1 MNMRNAILFLVL
13 LVGFFQSD
21 QLLAT
26 DSPTEITKNKHDDR
40 TYPNSDNSPTTYFF
54 GIKLTLERSDATCA
68 NERDGWMKAIVSGGV
83 GPYSYLWSNGA
94 TTATIE
100 QLNIGHYTVTVTD
113 DATGQTRSASALIK
127 EPEQLV
133 LNTNLRHISCSGTD
147 DGRIDVSAEGGVGP
161 FSYAWRIGG
170 SGTVRQ
176 NLPAGRYFI
185 TVTDANGCTATATPK
200 ILASS
205 IPTLYT
211 EATPENCNGTGNDG
225 KVRITI
231 SGDAPPYD
239 IVWSTGDRQKETLSS
254 LSPGDYT
261 VTVTNARGCSTVE
274 TMQVNAGGDALEV
287 ELSAN
292 EFICGN
298 APIGAASVIVTG
310 GQAPYTYTWSN
321 GATGPSQNNL
331 SPGNHSITIR
341 DSNGCTKEIP
351 FTIDSKPVPNIEL
364 HSNKKVCFGN
374 ADGGIQS
381 TVTGGLAPYT
391 YLWSNGST
399 DANLTNAPKGDY
411 MLTVT
416 DAAGCTSVADSKVR
430 STDEVFI
437 AVTDFQEVTCPGGND
452 GRISVNVT
460 GGTENGFT
468 YAWSSGQVGTSIT
481 NLEAGTYTLS
491 ATDNFSNCVTTKVV
505 TVPEP
510 PAIDITG
517 SSTPA
522 SNENTADGTASVSVS
537 GGTPDYTYSWSNG
550 ATTSTISNLANGTY
564 TVTVTDALACT
575 KTTSILVEASCILK
589 VNLFAA
595 PSNCLG
601 NEGNIVADAID
612 TNHDVTYQWS
622 DGRTG
627 RSIIGLAAG
636 YYTVTATDAVGCTA
650 SAGVMVGDACSCS
663 DPIINNIVVINA
675 SSAETADGSI
685 KIEMASGSYNYQW
698 SDPSINGGTA
708 TGLGAGTYT
717 VTITDTKSTS
727 CETIETIVI
736 SNSSLGPIDVVATT
750 ATECGKA
757 IGTAMLAP
765 ANYAYTWSD
774 GKSGHNRGDLAAGNY
789 SITVTDPSRPGVQDV
804 IQVSIETEG
813 GLLVTPTINEFP
825 TCGLNNGS
833 VSLAVSGGSGDYSYG
848 IWGTSNTRT
857 DLMAGTYTIDI
868 IDNRFGCTES
878 FTFSLLNQGSNI
890 EVAITNIL
898 QVSCA
903 GGTDGQVQF
912 TTSGNVAQTRII
924 DGLGMEYSPT
934 ALGAGDY
941 CIEAIDTDG
950 CLVGSECFEIIE
962 PDLIYVTINR
972 IPATCARGGS
982 ILLNVRGGN
991 GAYQVN
997 WNDLS
1002 DTTSELIRTDVPR
1015 GVYAFSLSDSK
1026 NCTASTSS
1034 IQIDQIAGPTLSISA
1049 TGSTTNSSADGTAAV
1064 VANGGAAPYTYQW
1077 NNNGTTATINNIAA
1091 GTYTVTV
1098 TDANGCAE
1106 VNSVT
1111 VVANCLLNANI
1122 SVNASAGCL
1131 GTEGSISAN
1140 ITGTTKALNYA
1151 WSNGA
1156 TGQTIIGLSEGY
1168 YSVTATD
1175 AAGCVISTGIMV
1187 QNNCAC
1193 SDPVIANVVVTK
1205 ASAMDAKD
1213 GAIKIQMQSAGSY
1226 SYQWSDPTING
1237 TNATGLLSG
1246 EYIVTITDAISPS
1259 CATIE
1264 RILVGNSEIGFI
1276 KVVSTTNTECGKAT
1290 GSATL
1295 DPANFSYAWSDGQGG
1310 HIRNDL
1316 AAGTYTITA
1325 TDPANPGL
1333 EDFIQVTIESE
1344 GGLVVTPVFN
1354 TLPDCG
1360 LNNGAVSL
1368 SVTGGSGNYSYSL
1381 WGNTN
1386 SRTDLIAGTY
1396 TVQVTDNTFGCTE
1409 LLTFA
1414 LNNTGA
1420 NIDVT
1425 ITNILPVSC
1434 VGQADGQV
1442 QFTTSSNV
1450 AEVRV
1455 MDGFGNSYNANALP
1469 AGDYSLEA
1477 IDADGCL
1484 VGSELFEISSPDL
1497 LYVGVSRTQAT
1508 CATGG
1513 TINLDVQGGNG
1524 GYQVNWND
1532 LAGSTSE
1539 LTRTN
1544 LPAGVYALTISDT
1557 RNCSAAVSSIQLDQK
1572 DGPIISATATA
1583 AMTNTSADGSATVSV
1598 SGGQSPYTYQWN
1610 NNGTTA
1616 TINNIPAGTY
1626 TVTVTD
1632 ANGCAEVTS
1641 VTVGATCL
1649 LQATIAVA
1657 NVTCAGGN
1665 GQLTAN
1671 ISNANGALSY
1681 TWSNGS
1687 TGQTIANLKRGLYS
1701 VTATDA
1707 LGCTISTSAFVASDC
1722 NCVEPEIISTVLIE
1736 ATGPEEED
1744 GVITLSLNGGNDS
1757 FNFQWS
1763 NGQNE
1768 ASITGLNP
1776 GTYTVTISD
1785 KNDAECLLIR
1795 DILVGNS
1802 TTKVGPIEITSLTHS
1817 ECGQNNGSAQLFPTG
1832 LDFSWSDGGT
1842 GFSRTN
1848 LAPGTYTVTA
1858 TFESLFPG
1866 EADVI
1871 TVVIESEGGLDAT
1884 AMINQQ
1890 PDCGS
1895 NNGSATIQ
1903 ATGGSGN
1910 YTFDW
1915 GSSFGPTRT
1924 DLIGGTYSVTITDQ
1938 LYNCVEVLTFL
1949 LPNKSDALLSIT
1961 NTTPVTCPRGSDGS
1975 VQFDLTTP
1983 PSVATPVT
1991 TTIKDGNGNTYSATA
2006 LPAGDYC
2013 IEVTDATGCLIG
2025 GSCFEITQPE
2035 EIFLEISRIPAT
2047 CSKGG
2052 LIIAKAAG
2060 GNDNFTFDWVDVDGT
2075 DDGPTRGNLEPGT
2088 YAVLATDSK
2097 GCSVYVNNIPI
2108 AEPKEPTASL
2118 SSTSPATLLSNDGT
2132 ISVVTEGGLEPFRYL
2147 WSNGNGNMPNN
2158 PNLSPGPYSVTV
2170 IDANGCVNILETV
2183 LEADCTFDIK
2193 PTNNIVGCAGNDG
2206 GIDLM
2211 ITGGTG
2217 TISYIW
2223 SNGATTASINNL
2235 VPGEYSVT
2243 VTDQGACRYEETFT
2257 IGENC
2262 DCENVMIEE
2271 VKVNQLAE
2279 CGVADGA
2286 AEVIVAN
2293 PNADITY
2300 SWSDGVVKDSPTR
2313 DDLEAGDYTVTVT
2326 DNISGCTKMESVS
2339 IGNQPTTAKVI
2350 INPLVNCFNDTGVLI
2365 FNIERS
2371 ACFEGPMDVVIVDS
2385 NGTEFPFDQLPAGEF
2400 ELVVIDGNGV
2410 EIQREAFSVT
2420 SLPEIGIDFD
2430 ITPSSC
2436 DGPGAI
2442 DLSVVGGNDQ
2452 FSFDWQD
2459 QAGDANDPNRSNLAP
2474 GVYELFL
2481 KDNTT
2486 GCISESSYT
2495 VAAEG
2500 LDITSIDT
2508 IYTCDK
2514 DQVQLAVNNNKPED
2528 QLSYEWTPSVGI
2540 IAGADTGTPTVSV
2553 EGEQVYTY
2561 TVQNQFGCE
2570 ETGSVRVISAMTR
2583 PPASIDQ
2590 ALQCDGRT
2598 VDFKSSGGALGN
2610 YIWDFGD
2617 GTTSRE
2623 INPSHVYAEAGNYT
2637 VGLRLDP
2644 VFPCADALGLMSER
2658 TLNVLEDAVTE
2669 ASFEIDYDP
2678 CVDEGLITFR
2688 NTSEVSPGTPNWN
2701 WDFGNG
2707 MTSTEEN
2714 PQITIE
2720 DNTNLNVTLTLST
2733 TDGCESQF
2741 TQQEP
2746 FQIFRFPTVSDTVM
2760 ACPNVATPV
2769 NPDGVADLK
2778 YSWSPA
2784 GVFDNSNIASPLIT
2798 VDRTT
2803 LVEVVISQD
2812 MCETK
2817 STVLVMVPE
2826 VVEYDKTE
2834 DVTVCS
2840 DDEVEIGAN
2849 FEQEGTLIWSESPDF
2864 DPIISTAASFTAG
2877 PGEYFFQFTD
2887 EFGCT
2892 IEDGV
2897 SIENATPD
2905 SDIIA
2910 DDPIPLCVGA
2920 STMLSVRN
2928 GNPTFEF
2935 ISYQWLP
2942 DPSIQTE
2949 NLSAPRIAIAPTET
2963 TDYTVIVMNIAGCE
2977 DTITTTVEVV
2987 NLETTIDLSASR
2999 DTIFNGEQVDLN
3011 VTPSVGVDVTWS
3023 DDPNAGPTR
3032 TVMPMSD
3039 TVYEV
3044 TVTDENGCTTT
3055 KMVMI
3060 TVQNPI
3066 CGPPNIFFPNA
3077 FSPNGDGINDVLR
3090 LRGNGLEE
3098 VFWVI
3103 QNRWGE
3109 EVFRANAQS
3118 DEWDG
3123 TFNGTLVDP
3132 DVYGYVLQVTCFSG
3146 EIYEEKGNV
3155 TVLR

>member
-13 LVGFFQSD
+13 LVGFFQSN
-21 QLLAT
+21 QLLAA
-26 DSPTEITKNKHDDR
+26 DYPTEITKNKHDNR
-40 TYPNSDNSPTTYFF
+40 AYPNSDNSPTTYFF
-54 GIKLTLERSDATCA
+54 GIKLTLKRSNVTCA
-68 NERDGWMKAIVSGGV
+68 NEKDGWLKAVVSGGV
-83 GPYSYLWSNGA
+83 GPYSYLWSTGE

-100 QLNIGHYTVTVTD
+100 NLDIGHYTVTVTD
-113 DATGQTRSASALIK
+113 DGTGQTRSSSALVTG
-127 EPEQLV
+127 PDQLV
-133 LNTNLRHISCSGTD
+133 LNASLRHISCDGTN

-161 FSYAWRIGG
+161 FSYVWGIGG
-170 SGTVRQ
+170 GGAVRQ
-176 NLPAGRYFI
+176 NLSAGQYAI
-185 TVTDANGCTATATPK
+185 TVTDANDCTAM
-200 ILASS
+200 ASPELLPS
-205 IPTLYT
+205 SVPTVYT
-211 EATPENCNGTGNDG
+211 EATPENCNGRGNDG
-225 KVRITI
+225 KVSITV
-231 SGDAPPYD
+231 SGDSPPFD
-239 IVWSTGDRQKETLSS
+239 IVWSTGDRQKETLNS

-261 VTVTNARGCSTVE
+261 VTVTNARGCSVVE
-274 TMQVNAGGDALEV
+274 TLHVNAGGDALDV
-287 ELSAN
+287 QLSAD

-298 APIGAASVIVTG
+298 TPKGTASVTVTG
-310 GQAPYTYTWSN
+310 GRAPYTYVWSN
-321 GATGPSQNNL
+321 GGTGPSQSTL
-331 SPGNHSITIR
+331 SPGNHTITIR

-351 FTIDSKPVPNIEL
+351 FTIESKPVPTIEL

-381 TVTGGLAPYT
+381 TVTGGQAPYT

-399 DANLTNAPKGDY
+399 DANLTNVVKGDY

-430 STDEVFI
+430 STNEIFI
-437 AVTDFQEVTCPGGND
+437 AVTDFKEVTCPGGND
-452 GRISVNVT
+452 GAISVNVT
-460 GGTENGFT
+460 GGTENGFSYT
-468 YAWSSGQVGTSIT
+468 WSSGQVGTSIT

-510 PAIDITG
+510 PAIVITS
-517 SSTPA
+517 SSTAA
-522 SNENTADGTASVSVS
+522 SNENTADGTASVNVS
-537 GGTPDYTYSWSNG
+537 GGTPSYTYSWSNS
-550 ATTSTISNLANGTY
+550 ATTNVISNLANGTY
-564 TVTVTDALACT
+564 TVTVTDALGCT
-575 KTTSILVEASCILK
+575 KTASVLVEASCILK
-589 VNLFAA
+589 VNLFPS
-595 PSNCLG
+595 PSNCQG
-601 NEGNIVADAID
+601 NEGNVVADAID
-612 TNHDVTYQWS
+612 TNHEVTYLWS

-627 RSIIGLAAG
+627 RSIVGLAEG

-650 SAGVMVGDACSCS
+650 SAGTIVGDACSCS

-675 SSAETADGSI
+675 SSEETADGSI
-685 KIEMASGSYNYQW
+685 KIEMASGSYNFQW
-698 SDPSINGGTA
+698 SDPSITGGTA
-708 TGLGAGTYT
+708 TGLGAGSYT
-717 VTITDTKSTS
+717 VTITDTRSAS
-727 CETIETIVI
+727 CVTLETIVI
-736 SNSSLGPIDVVATT
+736 GNSSLGPIDVVATT
-750 ATECGKA
+750 PTECGKA

-765 ANYAYTWSD
+765 ANYSYIWSD
-774 GKSGHNRGDLAAGNY
+774 GKSGHNRSDLAAFDY
-789 SITVTDPSRPGVQDV
+789 TITVTDPSRPGVQDV

-813 GLLVTPTINEFP
+813 GLSITPTINNLP

-833 VSLAVSGGSGDYSYG
+833 VSLAVTGGSGDYSYG
-848 IWGTSNTRT
+848 SWGTSNTRT
-857 DLMAGTYTIDI
+857 DLMAGTYTVEIV
-868 IDNRFGCTES
+868 DNVFGCTES
-878 FTFSLLNQGSNI
+878 FTFSLINEGGNI
-890 EVAITNIL
+890 DVAITNI
-898 QVSCA
+898 QPVSCA

-912 TTSGNVAQTRII
+912 TTAGNVAQVRIV
-924 DGLGMEYSPT
+924 DGLGMEYDPT
-934 ALGAGDY
+934 ALAAGDY
-941 CIEAIDTDG
+941 CIEAIDADG

-962 PDLIYVTINR
+962 PDLLFVTINR
-972 IPATCARGGS
+972 IPATCTRGGS
-982 ILLNVRGGN
+982 IHLNVLGGN
-991 GAYQVN
+991 GGYQVN

-1002 DTTSELIRTDVPR
+1002 GVTTELTRTDVPR
-1015 GVYAFSLSDSK
+1015 GVYAFSLSDSE

-1034 IQIDQIAGPTLSISA
+1034 IQINQLAGPTLSTSS
-1049 TGSTTNSSADGTAAV
+1049 TGSTTNSSTDGSATV

-1077 NNNGTTATINNIAA
+1077 NNNGTSATINNIAA

-1098 TDANGCAE
+1098 TDANGCEEIA
-1106 VNSVT
+1106 SVT
-1111 VVANCLLNANI
+1111 VTANCLLNANI
-1122 SVNASAGCL
+1122 SVNTPAGCL
-1131 GTEGSISAN
+1131 GTEGSISAI
-1140 ITGTTKALNYA
+1140 ITGTTESLTYV

-1156 TGQTIIGLSEGY
+1156 TGQTINGLSEGY

-1193 SDPVIANVVVTK
+1193 SDPVIANIVVIK
-1205 ASAMDAKD
+1205 ASATDAKD
-1213 GAIKIQMQSAGSY
+1213 GSIQLQMQSAGSY
-1226 SYQWSDPTING
+1226 SYQWSDPSVNG
-1237 TNATGLLSG
+1237 LGATGLSSG
-1246 EYIVTITDAISPS
+1246 AYTVTITDAISPS
-1259 CATIE
+1259 CSTIE
-1264 RILVGNSEIGFI
+1264 RILVGNSEIGII
-1276 KVVSTTNTECGKAT
+1276 KVVATSNTECGQAT
-1290 GSATL
+1290 GSAQL
-1295 DPANFSYAWSDGQGG
+1295 EPSNFSYTWSDGRGG

-1333 EDFIQVTIESE
+1333 EDFIQVIIESE
-1344 GGLVVTPVFN
+1344 GGLVVTPVIDR
-1354 TLPDCG
+1354 LPDCG

-1368 SVTGGSGNYSYSL
+1368 NVTGGSGNYSYSL

-1396 TVQVTDNTFGCTE
+1396 TVQVTDNTFGCVE

-1414 LNNTGA
+1414 LNNAGA

-1425 ITNILPVSC
+1425 ITNIQSVSC
-1434 VGQADGQV
+1434 VGQTDGQV

-1469 AGDYSLEA
+1469 AGDYCLEA

-1484 VGSELFEISSPDL
+1484 VGSECFEITSPDL
-1497 LYVGVSRTQAT
+1497 LYVGISRIQPT
-1508 CATGG
+1508 CAIGG
-1513 TINLDVQGGNG
+1513 TIDLDIQGGNG

-1539 LTRTN
+1539 LTRN
-1544 LPAGVYALTISDT
+1544 NVPAGVYALTISDT
-1557 RNCSAAVSSIQLDQK
+1557 RNCSAAVSSVQLDQI
-1572 DGPIISATATA
+1572 DGPTLTSSSTN
-1583 AMTNTSADGSATVSV
+1583 AMTNTSADGSATVSA
-1598 SGGQSPYTYQWN
+1598 SGGRSPYTYQWN

-1641 VTVGATCL
+1641 VTVGTTCL
-1649 LQATIAVA
+1649 LQATLART
-1657 NVTCAGGN
+1657 NVSCAGGN

-1671 ISNANGALSY
+1671 ISNANGALTY
-1681 TWSNGS
+1681 AWSNGN
-1687 TGQTIANLKRGLYS
+1687 TGQTITNLKRGLYS

-1707 LGCTISTSAFVASDC
+1707 AGCTISTSAFVDSDC
-1722 NCVEPEIISTVLIE
+1722 NCIEPEIISTVLIE
-1736 ATGPEEED
+1736 ATGLEEED
-1744 GVITLSLNGGNDS
+1744 GVITLSLNGGNDK

-1763 NGQNE
+1763 NGQNG
-1768 ASITGLNP
+1768 ASISGLNP

-1785 KNDAECLLIR
+1785 KGDSECLLIR

-1802 TTKVGPIEITSLTHS
+1802 TTKVGPIEITALTNS

-1866 EADVI
+1866 ESDVMTI
-1871 TVVIESEGGLDAT
+1871 VINSEGGLEAN
-1884 AMINQQ
+1884 ALINQQ
-1890 PDCGS
+1890 PDCGA

-1903 ATGGSGN
+1903 ASGGSGN

-1915 GSSFGPTRT
+1915 GSSFGATRT
-1924 DLIGGTYSVTITDQ
+1924 DLIGGTYSVTVTDQ

-1949 LPNKSDALLSIT
+1949 LPNKSDVLVSVA
-1961 NTTPVTCPRGSDGS
+1961 NTTPVTCPRGSNGS
-1975 VQFDLTTP
+1975 VQFDITTP
-1983 PSVATPVT
+1983 PSVATPIT
-1991 TTIKDGNGNTYSATA
+1991 TTIKDGEGNTYTANA

-2013 IEVTDATGCLIG
+2013 LEVADATGCLVG
-2025 GSCFEITQPE
+2025 GTCFEIIEPE

-2052 LIIAKAAG
+2052 LIIAKASG
-2060 GNDNFTFDWVDVDGT
+2060 GNDNFTFDWTDLDGT
-2075 DDGPTRGNLEPGT
+2075 DNGPTRGNLQPGI

-2097 GCSVYVNNIPI
+2097 GCAVFVDNIPI
-2108 AEPKEPTASL
+2108 AEPKEPAVSL

-2132 ISVVTEGGLEPFRYL
+2132 IEVVTEGGLEPFRYL
-2147 WSNGNGNMPNN
+2147 WSNGQGNQATN
-2158 PNLSPGPYSVTV
+2158 PNLSPGTYSVTV
-2170 IDANGCVNILETV
+2170 IDANGCVNILEAE
-2183 LEADCTFDIK
+2183 LEADCTFDINQ
-2193 PTNNIVGCAGNDG
+2193 TNNIVGCAGNDG
-2206 GIDLM
+2206 GIDLS

-2217 TISYIW
+2217 AISYSW
-2223 SNGATTASINNL
+2223 SNGATTASISNL
-2235 VPGEYSVT
+2235 LPGEYSVT
-2243 VTDQGACRYEETFT
+2243 VTDQGACRYEETF
-2257 IGENC
+2257 IVEENC

-2271 VKVNQLAE
+2271 TKVNQLAE
-2279 CGVADGA
+2279 CGVADGV
-2286 AEVIVAN
+2286 AEIIVAN
-2293 PNADITY
+2293 PSADITY
-2300 SWSDGVVKDSPTR
+2300 SWSDGVIKNSSTR
-2313 DDLEAGDYTVTVT
+2313 ADLEAGDYTVTVT
-2326 DNISGCTKMESVS
+2326 DNVSGCTKMTSVT
-2339 IGNQPTTAKVI
+2339 IGNQPTTAKVV
-2350 INPLVNCFNDTGVLI
+2350 INPLVNCFNDTGELV

-2371 ACFEGPMDVVIVDS
+2371 ACFEGPMDVVIVDT

-2400 ELVVIDGNGV
+2400 ELIVRDGNGV

-2420 SLPEIGIDFD
+2420 SLPEIGIDFEV
-2430 ITPSSC
+2430 TPSSC

-2452 FSFDWQD
+2452 YSFDWQD
-2459 QAGDANDPNRSNLAP
+2459 QTGTTNDPNRTNLAP
-2474 GVYELFL
+2474 GRYELFL

-2500 LDITSIDT
+2500 LDISSIDT
-2508 IYTCDK
+2508 IYTCDR

-2617 GTTSRE
+2617 GNTSRE

-2644 VFPCADALGLMSER
+2644 VFPCADALGLMSEQ

-2688 NTSEVSPGTPNWN
+2688 NTSEISPGPITWN

-2714 PQITIE
+2714 PQVTIE
-2720 DNTNLNVTLTLST
+2720 DNTNLDVTLTVST
-2733 TDGCESQF
+2733 TAGCGAAF
-2741 TQQEP
+2741 TRQEP
-2746 FQIFRFPTVSDTVM
+2746 FQIFRFPTITDTVM

-2784 GVFDNSNIASPLIT
+2784 GVFDNSNSATPLIT
-2798 VDRTT
+2798 VEKTT
-2803 LVEVVISQD
+2803 LVEVIISQD

-2817 STVLVMVPE
+2817 STVLVTVPE
-2826 VVEYDKTE
+2826 EVEYEKTE
-2834 DVTVCS
+2834 DGTVCS
-2840 DDEVEIGAN
+2840 DDEVEIAAI
-2849 FEQEGTLIWSESPDF
+2849 FEEEGTLIWSESPDF
-2864 DPIISTAASFTAG
+2864 DPVISTAASFTAG

-2887 EFGCT
+2887 ASGCT

-2897 SIENATPD
+2897 FIENATPE

-2910 DDPIPLCVGA
+2910 DDPVPLCLGT

-2928 GNPTFEF
+2928 GNPNFEF
-2935 ISYQWLP
+2935 ISYQWFP

-2949 NLSAPRIAIAPTET
+2949 NLTAPRIAIAPTQT

-2987 NLETTIDLSASR
+2987 DLESTVELTASR
-2999 DTIFNGEQVDLN
+2999 DTIFSGEQVDLN
-3011 VTPSVGVDVTWS
+3011 LSPSIGVDITWA

-3060 TVQNPI
+3060 TVQNPV

-3090 LRGNGLEE
+3090 VRGNGIQE

-3109 EVFRANAQS
+3109 EVFRANAEG
-3118 DEWDG
+3118 DVWDG
-3123 TFNGTLVDP
+3123 TFNGKLVDP
-3132 DVYGYVLQVTCFSG
+3132 DVYGYILRVTCFSG
-3146 EIYEEKGNV
+3146 EVYTEQGNV